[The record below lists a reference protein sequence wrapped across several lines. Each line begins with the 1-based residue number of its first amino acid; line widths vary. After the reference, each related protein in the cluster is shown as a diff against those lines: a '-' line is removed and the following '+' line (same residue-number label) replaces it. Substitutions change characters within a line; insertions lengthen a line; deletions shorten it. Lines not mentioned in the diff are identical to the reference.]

1 MDWNINILQHPSR
14 YRVDV
19 LPQQLKQQ
27 ARSKIEEHIEWLGP
41 LDSLTRATTGYQGI
55 INFMQQQ
62 DNSSHLTDFFKTNN
76 LIDSVR
82 KENFFSV
89 FPELLEL
96 KQYESVR

>member
-19 LPQQLKQQ
+19 FPQHLKEQ
-27 ARSKIEEHIEWLGP
+27 ARSKIEEHIEWLKP

-62 DNSSHLTDFFKTNN
+62 DNSSQLPDFFRTNN
-76 LIDSVR
+76 LIDQVR
-82 KENFFSV
+82 NENFFEI
-89 FPELLEL
+89 FPELQDL
-96 KQYESVR
+96 KQYGIA